1 MTRHRFATTCGLHVG
16 FRLIGKMK
24 AEVRHR
30 LSKMLRKQEVV
41 RSGLRNFKAHAL
53 EACHFG
59 PVRPGATARL
69 TRDCQKHVII
79 QHQESALQMCGCDI
93 KSTNCTRDHHT
104 WSSSIRLSTSLSRI
118 QFPNDDNGMTPA
130 KASQHYGADATHPVF
145 FKAKQGLEYTGSGIY
160 WDKCGKSTRTLWR
173 LLYRPNEAPKGPAQQ
188 EICKS
193 KLKMA
198 SSAEA
203 LKTKL
208 GHASVAP
215 IVSAEGHKVEHMQLN
230 DQVEP
235 ELVAT
240 TANLSKFV
248 DINPTLATFG
258 EKLP

>member
-1 MTRHRFATTCGLHVG
+1 
-16 FRLIGKMK
+16 
-24 AEVRHR
+24 
-30 LSKMLRKQEVV
+30 
-41 RSGLRNFKAHAL
+41 
-53 EACHFG
+53 
-59 PVRPGATARL
+59 
-69 TRDCQKHVII
+69 
-79 QHQESALQMCGCDI
+79 
-93 KSTNCTRDHHT
+93 
-104 WSSSIRLSTSLSRI
+104 
-118 QFPNDDNGMTPA
+118 
-130 KASQHYGADATHPVF
+130 
-145 FKAKQGLEYTGSGIY
+145 
-160 WDKCGKSTRTLWR
+160 
-173 LLYRPNEAPKGPAQQ
+173 
-188 EICKS
+188 
-193 KLKMA
+193 MA